1 MFVAITDYISWMQN
15 GIRQFT
21 AVALIFAATEDRNMA
36 RDQRDV
42 ADALFDR
49 KLSLTARVVPGGDHS
64 EASWERQ
71 APFFIA
77 TLMYG
82 LDA

>member
-1 MFVAITDYISWMQN
+1 MGGGPSRIVAAYYLAKA
-15 GIRQFT
+15 GLR
-21 AVALIFAATEDRNMA
+21 V
-36 RDQRDV
+36 
-42 ADALFDR
+42 ALFDR

-64 EASWERQ
+64 EASWEKQ
-71 APFFIA
+71 SPFFIE